1 MQIVKDLFLKIIIHI
16 VNFTNLCFQNDTRNI
31 FDLFIARNQW
41 WEKKKALEAKQNE
54 PNRYNNRGGQLLKE
68 EKERKQTDIE
78 IPKIEKRIKA
88 LAEEFRCQ
96 NKRNFLIN
104 GICIIQLMENE
115 WEAYRGGKELL
126 KSARKAV
133 ATPSKVAMTPK
144 TPLRGQVTL
153 KRMASTT
160 KYVFILSGT

>member
-1 MQIVKDLFLKIIIHI
+1 MFYCVFHNNI
-16 VNFTNLCFQNDTRNI
+16 RNI
-31 FDLFIARNQW
+31 FELFIGRNQW

-88 LAEEFRCQ
+88 LAEEFRRQ
-96 NKRNFLIN
+96 NNRDFLIN
-104 GICIIQLMENE
+104 GSCIIQLMERD
-115 WEAYRGGKELL
+115 WETYRDSKELL

-133 ATPSKVAMTPK
+133 ATPAKVGMTPK
-144 TPLRGQVTL
+144 TPLRGHVTL

-160 KYVFILSGT
+160 K

>member
-1 MQIVKDLFLKIIIHI
+1 M
-16 VNFTNLCFQNDTRNI
+16 FQSRNE
-31 FDLFIARNQW
+31 W

-78 IPKIEKRIKA
+78 IPKIEKRIKT
-88 LAEEFRCQ
+88 LAEEFRRQ
-96 NKRNFLIN
+96 NNRDFTID
-104 GICIIQLMENE
+104 GVCIIDLIEQE
-115 WEAYRGGKELL
+115 WEVYRGTKELL

-133 ATPSKVAMTPK
+133 GTPGKVAMTPK
-144 TPLRGQVTL
+144 TPLRGQVTM

-160 KYVFILSGT
+160 K